1 MSVAARTLTYED
13 LCRAREDGNRYEL
26 IDGELIVIAGPS
38 PKHQWT
44 SSELFLAFHESVTKP
59 GLGLVFTAPLD
70 VHLGG
75 QQYVQPDLV
84 VVLKARRAIIGPAM
98 IEGAPDLLV
107 EIASPSSRGRDRTQK
122 LALYARSG
130 VREYWFVDAPSRA
143 VLVHAEPVGKAYGR
157 VERAE
162 GVARSIIVP
171 GLVVDLA
178 ALFADVPSLS

>member
-1 MSVAARTLTYED
+1 MSVATGTLTYED

-44 SSELFLAFHESVTKP
+44 SSELFLAFHQAVTKP
-59 GLGLVFTAPLD
+59 ALGIVFTAPLD

-75 QQYVQPDLV
+75 QQYVQPDLI
-84 VVLKARRAIIGPAM
+84 VVLKERVGIIGPAM

-107 EIASPSSRGRDRTQK
+107 EIASPSSSAADRRQK

-130 VREYWFVDAPSRA
+130 VREYWFVDTPSQS
-143 VLVHAEPVGKAYGR
+143 VTVHAEPAGDAYGR
-157 VERAE
+157 VERVE
-162 GVARSIIVP
+162 DVARSIIVP
-171 GLVVDLA
+171 GLTVDLA
-178 ALFADVPSLS
+178 PLFADVPGLS

>member
-1 MSVAARTLTYED
+1 MAVATGTLTYDD

-44 SSELFLAFHESVTKP
+44 SGELFVAFREAVTKP
-59 GLGLVFTAPLD
+59 GLGLVFMAPLD

-75 QQYVQPDLV
+75 HQYVQPDLV
-84 VVLKARRAIIGPAM
+84 VVLNERSAIVGAAM

-107 EIASPSSRGRDRTQK
+107 EIASPSSRARDRGRK
-122 LALYARSG
+122 LALYAETG
-130 VREYWFVDAPSRA
+130 VREYWFVDPQSRS
-143 VLVHAEPVGKAYGR
+143 VTVHAEPAGDRYQR

-162 GVARSIIVP
+162 DVARSVVVP
-171 GLVVDLA
+171 GLSVDLA
-178 ALFADVPSLS
+178 SLFATFPSGR